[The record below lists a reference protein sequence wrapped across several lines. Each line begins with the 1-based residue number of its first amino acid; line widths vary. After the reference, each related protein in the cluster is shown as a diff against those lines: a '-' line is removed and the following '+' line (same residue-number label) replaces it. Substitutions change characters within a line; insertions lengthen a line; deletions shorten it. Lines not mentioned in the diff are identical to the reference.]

1 MIRKVTIAA
10 TLALTCAVFTANA
23 QFVENQNRGTEN
35 LVVDRSPDLRIQP
48 GKSLPGFDV
57 ESLSAGAMRFTG
69 PEEII
74 PITLEHPFVAL
85 GITWEATV
93 AQPHQIEIEVRS
105 SINARDWTD
114 WMSVEI
120 DHHVELEAGHYAGSL
135 VFLEKGTQYLQYR
148 ATLKPHMTFREPE
161 LNSIR
166 FNFINPGMTQQ
177 ADLDAHRATV
187 PEMSDVRS
195 LIERVTPE
203 NFERSKESPE
213 LEFTASFDLPE
224 YVARTSWGSS
234 LGLTNTASRSVTTV
248 THLIVHHSAGN
259 YSASQDF
266 AAVVRSYYSY
276 HTGPTLG
283 WADIGYNWLVDRNGV
298 IYQGRAFNF
307 DGNMNVVG
315 AHFSG
320 RNGATMGICVIGTY
334 TSTLPTDEALDRL
347 RTMLAWKATQR
358 GIDVRARASHSA
370 GNIFTISG
378 HRDGGATECPGQ
390 RLYNYLPTLRTR
402 TFAYMNPPEME
413 ILAAETT
420 TGHPNRFEMELGIK
434 NFGQDAIVFVEFG
447 TEEDNL
453 DEISEDYQV
462 DASDDVEVLVLNLAD
477 LQPSTTYYYR
487 LVAVNAENFR
497 TTEIR
502 SFQTAGP
509 TSIEREEDFAQQF
522 VLEQNYPNPF
532 NPTTNIVFEIT
543 EASNVR
549 VLIYNSQGQ
558 MIGVP
563 ADRAYSAGRHSV
575 TFDASG
581 VASGVLIYSL
591 EIDGVVVNSRKM
603 LLLR

>member
-1 MIRKVTIAA
+1 MIRKVTIAIA
-10 TLALTCAVFTANA
+10 LAMTCAIFPANA
-23 QFVENQNRGTEN
+23 QSVGTQSRGIENI
-35 LVVDRSPDLRIQP
+35 LVDRSPDLRIQP
-48 GKSLPGFDV
+48 GKSLPGF
-57 ESLSAGAMRFTG
+57 EAEMLTAGAMRFTG
-69 PEEII
+69 PEELI

-85 GITWEATV
+85 GITWEAVV
-93 AQPHQIEIEVRS
+93 AQAHQIEIEVRS
-105 SINARDWTD
+105 SVNARDWSD
-114 WMSVEI
+114 WMHVDI
-120 DHHVELEAGHYAGSL
+120 DHHVELESGHYAGNL
-135 VFLEKGTQYLQYR
+135 VFLEKGTQYIQYR

-161 LNSIR
+161 LNTIR
-166 FNFINPGMTQQ
+166 FNYINPGVTDQS
-177 ADLDAHRATV
+177 DLEAHRATV
-187 PEMSDVRS
+187 PEVTDVRS
-195 LIERVTPE
+195 RITPVTPE
-203 NFERSKESPE
+203 NTERSKGESE
-213 LEFTASFDLPE
+213 LEFTASFELPQ
-224 YVARTSWGSS
+224 YVARTNWGASF
-234 LGLTNTASRSVTTV
+234 GLTNTANRSVTTV

-334 TSTLPTDEALDRL
+334 TSILPTDEALDRL
-347 RTMLAWKATQR
+347 RTMLAWKANER

-402 TFAYMNPPEME
+402 TFVYLNPPEME
-413 ILAAETT
+413 ILAAENTT
-420 TGHPNRFEMELGIK
+420 SHPNRFELEIGIN
-434 NFGQDAIVFVEFG
+434 NFEQDAIVFIEYG
-447 TEEDNL
+447 TTEDNL
-453 DEISEDYQV
+453 DQVSEDYMV
-462 DASDDVEVLVLNLAD
+462 DASDEVDILALQLTD
-477 LQPSTTYYYR
+477 LQPSTTYFYR
-487 LVAVNAENFR
+487 VVAVNAENFS
-497 TTEIR
+497 TTEVR
-502 SFQTAGP
+502 SFQTTGP